1 MNRNMKI
8 LSMLKIEW
16 KTVFIVVVF
25 IIIILSNRSWLRW
38 KNTDDTFTSSSP
50 DYSHL
55 IDRESDLAELKIKQ
69 TSFDIK

>member
-8 LSMLKIEW
+8 LSMLKTEW

-25 IIIILSNRSWLRW
+25 IIIIPSNRSWLRW

-55 IDRESDLAELKIKQ
+55 TDQESDLGELKIKDIG
-69 TSFDIK
+69 FDVK